1 MAFTSTNKA
10 PGVYIEEVRVLGPI
24 PGVGTSTAA
33 FVGPARAGVMGKAVR
48 VQTWS
53 DFVANFGLPDDSGPY
68 LASNTVA
75 VTHAVTGFF
84 ANGGADCWF
93 VRVGTAVSATLALKD
108 AGGTETLV
116 VTAKLEGTADNAT
129 TVEVQAAD
137 TDTTLAQFATT
148 LANAAAKGD
157 TRVTVAAGAGK
168 SFFKDDVVLVGDAA
182 NHENATVTAVATDTL
197 TLSAPLANA
206 YAAAKPLRLADLAI
220 NTRTFRVDDLK
231 NIEVGSNVAVYPAA
245 NDEKAVVDAID
256 GTAKRLTLD
265 RPLQHAYALDGA
277 GVKVTTQDFTLVIVP
292 GPRNNRTPP
301 KETYANLS
309 LDPRHSRYVRSV
321 VDSHFVD
328 VTLVDPPNPTPA
340 PGNLPKVA
348 GAVRLDTGTAGVND
362 GDPAQIP
369 AQAYKDGID
378 LLRAIDEVNILC
390 VPDRWDLDVQGHM
403 IAHCEQLQ
411 DRFAILDPK
420 PRLDSAEITA
430 QRDLLGSDGGYAAL
444 YYPRIVIP
452 DPRPVAPTATTA
464 RPPLT
469 ISPSGHIAGL
479 YARVDDERGVFKA
492 PANEILREVLDLERT
507 LGDETQGPL
516 NEHGI
521 NVIRRFPGRGIV
533 VWGARTISTSTQ
545 WRYVP
550 VRRLLLF
557 IEESLSEGT
566 QFVVFEPN
574 RESLWAQVKR
584 QVSEFLTR
592 QWTAGA
598 LVGTTPDEAFE
609 VRVDKEL
616 NPPASMALGQL
627 VIQVK
632 LYPAPPAEYVV
643 FRIIQ
648 RPGGPE
654 IQE

>member
-1 MAFTSTNKA
+1 MAFTTTNKA

-33 FVGPARAGVMGKAVR
+33 FVGPARAGGMGKPVR
-48 VQTWS
+48 LQTWT
-53 DFVANFGLPDDSGPY
+53 DFVANFGLPDESGPY
-68 LASNTVA
+68 LESKVA
-75 VTHAVTGFF
+75 VTHAVSGFF

-93 VRVGTAVSATLALKD
+93 VRVGTARRASLTLDD
-108 AGGTETLV
+108 AGNTATLV
-116 VTAKLEGTADNAT
+116 VTAKVEGTVDNNT
-129 TVEVQAAD
+129 TVEVKASSTA
-137 TDTTLAQFATT
+137 TRATKVATT
-148 LANAAAKGD
+148 LAKAAAAGD
-157 TRVTVAAGAGK
+157 TQLTVAAGAGK
-168 SFFKDDVVLVGDAA
+168 QLFSDDVVLVDDGA
-182 NHENATVTAVATDTL
+182 NHENATVVAVATDTV
-197 TLSAPLANA
+197 TLAAPLANG
-206 YAAAKPLRLADLAI
+206 YAANTPLRLADLAI
-220 NTRTFRVDDLK
+220 GRKTFRVDDLK
-231 NIEVGSNVAVYPAA
+231 GIEVGSNVDLDQGGTK
-245 NDEKAVVDAID
+245 DEGVVAAID
-256 GTAKRLTLD
+256 GAAKRISLD
-265 RPLQHAYALDGA
+265 RPLTNAYALDATSGD
-277 GVKVTTQDFTLVIVP
+277 VTVATRDFALVIVP
-292 GPRNNRTPP
+292 APRPTGTTPP
-301 KETYANLS
+301 SETWDHLS
-309 LDPRHSRYVRSV
+309 LDPRHSRYFRAVI
-321 VDSHFVD
+321 DSKLVD
-328 VTLVDPPNPTPA
+328 VTLPDPPNPTPA
-340 PGNLPKVA
+340 PDDIPVPAAAANLQN
-348 GAVRLDTGTAGVND
+348 GAND
-362 GDPAQIP
+362 GDPAAIQ

-378 LLRAIDEVNILC
+378 LLRAVDEVNILC
-390 VPDRWDLDVQGHM
+390 VPDRTDTDVQGHM

-411 DRFAILDPK
+411 DRFAILDPQ
-420 PRLDSAEITA
+420 PRQDSAAITA
-430 QRDLLGSDGGYAAL
+430 QRDALGSDGGYAAL

-452 DPRPVAPTATTA
+452 DPRPVAPTAATG
-464 RPPLT
+464 RPPITL
-469 ISPSGHIAGL
+469 SPSGHIAGL

-492 PANEILREVLDLERT
+492 PANEILRDVLDLERT
-507 LGDETQGPL
+507 LVDETQGPL

-609 VRVDKEL
+609 VRVDREL

-627 VIQVK
+627 VIQVT
-632 LYPAPPAEYVV
+632 LYPAPPAEFVV